1 MTRLPST
8 VSIFSRTE
16 RYGLA
21 LLCLVFI
28 LATFFLGHQTNG
40 AATEQRLSDSTT
52 AVSNALRNRL
62 NEVRTVTSSLV
73 GMHHATNN
81 TDGGRLRDYAAS
93 LQKDAPFISA
103 IGRYKPI
110 SNEDRWDFE
119 DSMSGAGLFNFQ
131 IGKINEDGRRRNR
144 EEAESYIPISM
155 LEPMAVK
162 NLLLLGTD
170 LALVPGLTQAL
181 DDVILSNEAYV
192 SRFPS
197 HWPLADQ
204 LVLFQPVYRGNTVP
218 STEQERSEQQE
229 GGFIIVINLV
239 ELLDT
244 LREEWQD
251 YNFSIELRSPTNDV
265 MVFNHTASSSNDQY
279 LTSLYPLARVSRTQ
293 SLGVTSLVL
302 EMNSQVGFTLY
313 TLARIILVIGAL
325 ISLLFLGA
333 THTAHKRL
341 AERTRQANLD
351 AVFAEREKAERTL
364 NSITDAV
371 ILLDAE
377 HRVVHLN
384 PAARQL
390 INRPTTNMIG
400 CLLPELVRFKTLDD
414 SNERFVLDEALENL
428 VSGGESQFDIQ
439 PLDFST
445 SDSVFRLSL
454 VRTHDAGDTTSG
466 FIVMLRDISN
476 ERKLNQKLQYQANH
490 DSLTGCTNRYYFEHR
505 LQELMT
511 DLPRTNRQ
519 HAICYMDLDQFKVI
533 NDTCGH
539 TAGDLLLQELTENLR
554 SLVRKGDVLSRL
566 GGDEFGLIIV
576 DAAPIDARRVA
587 NSLYEFFQNYVFT
600 ADDKSFAVRA
610 SIGVV
615 FVDQNSG
622 PLNEVLSAADIAC
635 YEAKDAGRNSVF
647 FYSDSEERMEA
658 RSSELNWLPQL
669 QKALTDDDFHIYAQP
684 LAAISGDN
692 SHHPVTH
699 FEFLLRLVQ
708 QDGTVV
714 TPWAFIQ
721 AAERYDLMR
730 DIDRWV
736 IKNAIRHVAMLPP
749 EVARNF
755 HFSINLSGQSA
766 ADSSV
771 IDFIREQIEIN
782 QVPAELFWFELTET
796 AAISHFSVANEL
808 FKSIR
813 TLGAKVA
820 LDDFGSGLS
829 SFGYLKN
836 LPVDVLK
843 IDGQFVRNIAEDKI
857 DFEMVRAI
865 HQVGRSMGI
874 ATVAEFVENE
884 VGLQKLIDIGV
895 DYAQG
900 YHIGKPVPVEEA
912 FAEFCMKKAA

>member
-1 MTRLPST
+1 
-8 VSIFSRTE
+8 
-16 RYGLA
+16 
-21 LLCLVFI
+21 
-28 LATFFLGHQTNG
+28 
-40 AATEQRLSDSTT
+40 
-52 AVSNALRNRL
+52 
-62 NEVRTVTSSLV
+62 
-73 GMHHATNN
+73 
-81 TDGGRLRDYAAS
+81 
-93 LQKDAPFISA
+93 
-103 IGRYKPI
+103 
-110 SNEDRWDFE
+110 
-119 DSMSGAGLFNFQ
+119 
-131 IGKINEDGRRRNR
+131 
-144 EEAESYIPISM
+144 
-155 LEPMAVK
+155 
-162 NLLLLGTD
+162 
-170 LALVPGLTQAL
+170 
-181 DDVILSNEAYV
+181 
-192 SRFPS
+192 
-197 HWPLADQ
+197 
-204 LVLFQPVYRGNTVP
+204 
-218 STEQERSEQQE
+218 
-229 GGFIIVINLV
+229 V

-244 LREEWQD
+244 LREEWESH
-251 YNFSIELRSPTNDV
+251 NFSIELRSPTNDV
-265 MVFNHTASSSNDQY
+265 MVFNHMAGRKDNQY

-302 EMNSQVGFTLY
+302 EMNSQVGFSLY
-313 TLARIILVIGAL
+313 ALARIFLIIGAL
-325 ISLLFLGA
+325 VSMLFLGA

-377 HRVVHLN
+377 HHIVHLN

-390 INRPTTNMIG
+390 INRPLTNTIG
-400 CLLPELVRFKTLDD
+400 CLLPNLVRFKALDD
-414 SNERFVLDEALENL
+414 KSDRFVLEDVLDGL
-428 VSGGESQFDIQ
+428 SSGGESQFDIQ
-439 PLDFST
+439 PLDFGS
-445 SDSVFRLSL
+445 SDSVFRMSL
-454 VRTHDAGDTTSG
+454 VRTHDADDMTSG

-476 ERKLNQKLQYQANH
+476 ERKLNLKLQYQANH
-490 DSLTGCTNRYYFEHR
+490 DPLTGCTNRYYFEHR
-505 LQELMT
+505 LQELMI

-519 HAICYMDLDQFKVI
+519 HAVVYMDLDQFKVI

-539 TAGDLLLQELTENLR
+539 TAGDLLLQELTQNLR

-566 GGDEFGLIIV
+566 GGDEFGFIFV
-576 DAAPIDARRVA
+576 DAAPKDARRVT
-587 NSLYEFFQNYVFT
+587 NSLYQFFQNYVFST
-600 ADDKSFAVRA
+600 DGKSFAVRA

-615 FVDQNSG
+615 FVDQDSG
-622 PLNEVLSAADIAC
+622 PIKEVLSAADIAC

-658 RSSELNWLPQL
+658 RSSELNWLPKL
-669 QKALTDDDFHIYAQP
+669 QQALTDGNFHIYAQP
-684 LAAISGDN
+684 LAALSQTS

-699 FEFLLRLVQ
+699 FEFLLRLIEA
-708 QDGTVV
+708 DGSVV

-736 IKNAIRHVAMLPP
+736 IKNAIESVAKLPAG
-749 EVARNF
+749 VAQNF

-771 IDFIREQIEIN
+771 IDFIREQIDIN

-808 FKSIR
+808 FRSIR
-813 TLGAKVA
+813 KLGAKVA

-843 IDGQFVRNIAEDKI
+843 IDGQFVRNIAKDKI
-857 DFEMVRAI
+857 DYEMVRAI

-874 ATVAEFVENE
+874 ATVAEFVEDE
-884 VGLQKLIDIGV
+884 AGLQKLIDIGV

-900 YHIGKPVPVEEA
+900 YHIGKPMPVEDA
-912 FAEFCMKKAA
+912 FAEYCMKKAA

>member
-1 MTRLPST
+1 MTKLPST
-8 VSIFSRTE
+8 AHIFSRNE
-16 RYGLA
+16 RNGLA

-28 LATFFLGHQTNG
+28 IVSFYVGHQTNG
-40 AATEQRLSDSTT
+40 AATEQRLEESTT

-62 NEVRTVTSSLV
+62 NEVRTVVSSLV

-110 SNEDRWDFE
+110 SNDERWDFE

-131 IGKINEDGRRRNR
+131 IGKINEEGRRRNR
-144 EEAESYIPISM
+144 EKANSYIPVSM
-155 LEPMAVK
+155 LEPMAPT

-170 LALVPGLTQAL
+170 LALIPGLTNAL
-181 DDVILSNEAYV
+181 DDVILSNESYV

-218 STEQERSEQQE
+218 STGQERAEQQD
-229 GGFIIVINLV
+229 GGFLIVINLV

-244 LREEWQD
+244 LREEWESH
-251 YNFSIELRSPTNDV
+251 NFSIELRSPTNDV
-265 MVFNHTASSSNDQY
+265 MVFNHMAGRKDNQY

-302 EMNSQVGFTLY
+302 EMNSQVGFSLY
-313 TLARIILVIGAL
+313 ALARIFLIIGAL
-325 ISLLFLGA
+325 VSMLFLGA

-377 HRVVHLN
+377 HHIVHLN

-390 INRPTTNMIG
+390 INRPLTNTIG
-400 CLLPELVRFKTLDD
+400 CLLPNLVRFKALDD
-414 SNERFVLDEALENL
+414 KSDRFVLDDVLDGL
-428 VSGGESQFDIQ
+428 SSGGESQFDIQ
-439 PLDFST
+439 PLDFGS
-445 SDSVFRLSL
+445 SDSVFRMSL
-454 VRTHDAGDTTSG
+454 VRTHDADDMTSG

-476 ERKLNQKLQYQANH
+476 ERKLNLKLQYQANH
-490 DSLTGCTNRYYFEHR
+490 DPLTGCTNRYYFEHR
-505 LQELMT
+505 LQELMI

-519 HAICYMDLDQFKVI
+519 HAVVYMDLDQFKVI

-539 TAGDLLLQELTENLR
+539 TAGDLLLQELTQNLR

-566 GGDEFGLIIV
+566 GGDEFGFIFV
-576 DAAPIDARRVA
+576 DAAPKDARRVT
-587 NSLYEFFQNYVFT
+587 NSLYQFFQNYVFST
-600 ADDKSFAVRA
+600 DGKSFAVRA

-615 FVDQNSG
+615 FVDQDSG
-622 PLNEVLSAADIAC
+622 PIKEVLSAADIAC

-658 RSSELNWLPQL
+658 RSSELNWLPKL
-669 QKALTDDDFHIYAQP
+669 QQALTDGNFHIYAQP
-684 LAAISGDN
+684 LAALSQTS

-699 FEFLLRLVQ
+699 FEFLLRLIEA
-708 QDGTVV
+708 DGSVV

-736 IKNAIRHVAMLPP
+736 IKNAIESVAKLPAG
-749 EVARNF
+749 VAQNF

-771 IDFIREQIEIN
+771 IDFIREQIDIN

-808 FKSIR
+808 FRSIR
-813 TLGAKVA
+813 KLGAKVA

-843 IDGQFVRNIAEDKI
+843 IDGQFVRNIAKDKI
-857 DFEMVRAI
+857 DYEMVRAI

-874 ATVAEFVENE
+874 ATVAEFVEDE
-884 VGLQKLIDIGV
+884 AGLQKLIDIGV

-900 YHIGKPVPVEEA
+900 YHIGKPMPVEDA
-912 FAEFCMKKAA
+912 FAEYCMKKAA